1 MKSCKKTINLGYNIR
16 KIWKFAGLTQKEL
29 AEKMHVTVITIQN
42 YENNRR
48 EPNLSTIEKIAD
60 ALNVPVGMLLGFEVV
75 DIEGNPLPNEVLENE
90 YVEEMLE
97 DVINN
102 DISFI
107 RLIYN
112 RLFPNNRE
120 NIIDNISPSKASNI
134 INSLKDTLEFELYK
148 IKNNK

>member
-1 MKSCKKTINLGYNIR
+1 MGVNKIIKIGENIKKIR
-16 KIWKFAGLTQKEL
+16 KNKGLAQKEV
-29 AEKMHVTVITIQN
+29 AKMLGIPLSTYSN
-42 YENNRR
+42 YENDNR
-48 EPNLSTIEKIAD
+48 EPSKETIEKIAYILD
-60 ALNVPVGMLLGFEVV
+60 VTVSELLGFEVV